1 MFSFAIFSSRS
12 VNAACKAVR
21 SAFSSASFSS
31 SSPALSA
38 LFSAGTDRPPS
49 VENASFLRVLKTP
62 LVGVEA
68 GAGVD
73 WASSLGASV
82 VFSVSVGVVGVSV
95 TCAAAVVADASGF
108 PADPLSPDEFPPLLV
123 VGSDWCVFWLP
134 VAGDTT
140 LSAACTLPFP
150 KNNNDATA
158 TLAAPKW
165 NLRIEYF
172 VIFSGCDL
180 FLLNLNL
187 ICFLL

>member
-1 MFSFAIFSSRS
+1 M
-12 VNAACKAVR
+12 
-21 SAFSSASFSS
+21 
-31 SSPALSA
+31 
-38 LFSAGTDRPPS
+38 
-49 VENASFLRVLKTP
+49 LKIP

-68 GAGVD
+68 EAGVD
-73 WASSLGASV
+73 WASSLGVSV
-82 VFSVSVGVVGVSV
+82 VFSVSTEVAGCRVVVAEVAV
-95 TCAAAVVADASGF
+95 TGSAVVIAVWSVL

-140 LSAACTLPFP
+140 FSDACTLPFP

-187 ICFLL
+187 IHFLLHLFIENKSFYYQKMFSNF